1 MQRHSQGNLYI
12 FRAIGEGAHIE
23 KCIPVTYKQKLE
35 ELISREKEEARKSN
49 LHIFWRYIA

>member
-23 KCIPVTYKQKLE
+23 KCIPVPFKQKLE
-35 ELISREKEEARKSN
+35 DLISKEKEEARKSN
-49 LHIFWRYIA
+49 LTFFGGI